1 MAYIGNSQSTESEL
15 AGREAA
21 GMAKQ
26 RMQDGESVSW
36 VMAFCGGRQD
46 PEEVLKGIRA
56 ELGNVKIYGGSAC
69 GVITNDLL
77 GYTGYECGL
86 AVFTTPVPEPHAIL
100 INMDSGEF
108 NAGKELALELNNHA
122 DEGNTVL
129 ILFDQLKSMPPLELY
144 AGSSLLD
151 GLYTVLD
158 KKSLNIVGAGLVGDF
173 NFFPCFL
180 FSGSEVVE
188 HSAIALI
195 IPGILSPF
203 TTIMHGCT
211 PVSSF
216 MEITRIEG
224 PVVYELNGRRATDVF
239 YEMLGV
245 DSEFGEESIIPYTI
259 TLGKKHGNQ
268 YAPYSE
274 QVYVN
279 SLIIDSNTEDGSI
292 TLFETDF
299 QQGTVIQIMTRNNNV
314 MLESTKKGPEELLG
328 RIKKGQPELIFYI
341 DCAGRTRDF
350 SSSKIEEADIVRKT
364 IGKEIPLLGFYS
376 GMEIAPF
383 LGRSRPLNWTGILTV
398 FNTERE

>member
-21 GMAKQ
+21 SMAKQ

-46 PEEVLKGIRA
+46 PEELLKGIRA
-56 ELGNVKIYGGSAC
+56 ELGNVKIYGGSVC
-69 GVITNDLL
+69 GVITNNLL

-108 NAGKELALELNNHA
+108 NAGKELALELNNQA
-122 DEGNTVL
+122 EEGDTVL
-129 ILFDQLKSMPPLELY
+129 ILFDQLKSMPPLELFT
-144 AGSSLLD
+144 GSSLLD

-158 KKSLNIVGAGLVGDF
+158 KKPLNIIGAGLVGDF

-180 FSGSEVVE
+180 FGGSEVVE
-188 HSAIALI
+188 HSVLALI
-195 IPGILSPF
+195 MPGTLSPY

-239 YEMLGV
+239 HEMLGG
-245 DSEFGEESIIPYTI
+245 DSEFGQEVIIPFTI
-259 TLGKKHGNQ
+259 TLGKKYGDQ
-268 YAPYSE
+268 FAPYSE

-279 SLIIDSNTEDGSI
+279 SLIINSNTEDGSI
-292 TLFETDF
+292 TLLDTDF
-299 QQGTVIQIMTRNNNV
+299 QKGTVVQIMTRNNNF
-314 MLESTKKGPEELLG
+314 MLESTKRGTEELLG
-328 RIKKGQPELIFYI
+328 SIRKGQHELAFYI

-350 SSSKIEEADIVRKT
+350 SSSRIEEANIIRKS
-364 IGKEIPLLGFYS
+364 IRKEIPLLGFYS

-398 FNTERE
+398 FNNERE